1 MKKAQERVEEGLHP
15 IENEK
20 RPRVVHK
27 KKGGLRLKSKYHR
40 RIVKVL
46 ASFSV
51 AAVLCLGVFGV
62 NALFFQST
70 APNVVDE
77 GFATVSYELPNDGST
92 PDMHS
97 ALENI
102 GYMNTRLMGQPNY
115 YAEMHGLVDTM
126 IKQEVS
132 TYKQYDDS
140 VLIQTDITT
149 SSMVN
154 SARQFCYVGDRVI
167 WRDAAGGPS
176 TYNGIDTEWKSG
188 EPYGNMMISDY
199 KAKNGLPG
207 TSFSVY
213 VINEETLLDADPV
226 VVNGDG
232 TYTQTFYLDPAT
244 DKAPAYY
251 VNQMMFTGGLTALPT
266 FEQIAVTYT
275 FDSTWQ
281 VLQSVIDEKYT
292 ATMGVSVGCTASYTT
307 DYEYGTEKAVSD
319 AYETYYK
326 NYADKP
332 ATGAPEG
339 SGVTA
344 AACLSNAF
352 APVLSGPV
360 NFALDLTIDGA
371 PVSGIV
377 YVDASDM
384 ANLQLRAQLGSV
396 FVQYAGE
403 QIYLRYGE
411 GVKGKATI
419 DEILS
424 LAQSFLSD
432 GEGTGAG
439 LSLDTDALLEQL
451 GGGDF
456 AVAEDGRS
464 ATLDSE
470 LSMMGFTIPVHFR
483 FAIAEDGA
491 ITLDYLSSA
500 LDLNGTDV
508 SVKLAYTDETVPE
521 VTDGGEYVSLVPYV
535 QNVLELIDGG
545 KLAVGIDYKGGGFAL
560 GGELDLDFTD
570 KQNFAVNGALTLT
583 LGRGENAAS
592 KTIGIAYKNKNVYL
606 NLDGVK
612 VKANAEEAV
621 ALIMQFIG
629 DAEVSLGDFDLGEI
643 LSTALSDEFAQNI
656 ALSEK
661 ENALEIAFAGNE
673 LLKALGIDLGG
684 VALGDVTLG
693 VSDGKITAN
702 VLGADISVT
711 EGAAVAV
718 DTEGYTDLM
727 PLVNTLVSLFAE
739 NGLSAEIGYSAG
751 NISLG
756 GTVELSLAPFAV
768 RGDLTLSY
776 QDEKGSAA
784 KTLSFAYGA
793 DEYIYLALEGAKMK
807 LNAGDAADLVTSAL
821 GGQGNADLSEMLM
834 QLFSLTWGDV
844 LAFKSESEVLVSG
857 TELLEKLGI
866 DFDLGD
872 VTLTVKDGDV
882 FARALGASVALRQGK
897 AFALDAADY
906 AGYSDI
912 TPVLDTLAAALKGEA
927 VSLGGTL
934 NLAYGETEI
943 ALAIENGVISW
954 ADGFRL
960 SLDLV
965 LSADGTA
972 QKLSVYAD
980 ERRVKV
986 VYGNVGVDLVYADL
1000 HSVGEAFGAVYAR
1013 IAGILNQSV
1022 SGAALPATIEELS
1035 DRMQT
1040 GEAVTELLASVD
1052 LPKIIN
1058 SIVFGAPVGGGFAS
1072 LVCGDSLFMELS
1084 AQDGALSCVL
1094 SKADFGSLNLSGSL
1108 TVGKAVSAPTEPEG
1122 DYMTADSFVDL
1133 LDFVGASVAT
1143 LASDDVRLSFTDS
1156 KTVFTETGKTKFDIV
1171 GELTYHAGTAE
1182 NGEPFFKLDTENK
1195 TLTANP
1201 NAYLYFKIWLDEK
1214 AADGT
1219 DLYLEFWM
1227 FDYYTGN
1234 TPDGELDFFV
1244 SLSKYMPYLDGAGNP
1259 TLDAAAAAKSNP
1271 AYKPLNFAVSASDI
1285 LTLAASGVSLVQDT
1299 LEGFLASLGIEDSSA
1314 VFAALDDYFV
1324 SKWLT
1329 EDEKGQLGAIGAML
1343 ASTLGLD
1350 SAFQGL
1356 LGDVSDA
1363 IAGDI
1368 NLTEMSFDYYLT
1380 KLGISEENGET
1391 VFTIALDSDL
1401 VYGGSGL
1408 EDLTLTFRKA
1418 GAFGQSYLTG
1428 ISLGNIYGNGNSERT
1443 SVNFA
1448 VSRDSLALDR
1458 TAEGVTLRSEETQLA
1473 SLSYGGYSNY
1483 IFAGADELIK
1493 SIALSATHKTEEG
1506 TYALNE
1512 RFHISGKAALSLL
1525 GIYDVEVTV
1534 HGLSV
1539 AVDAEDGSVSANAKI
1554 SFPRVMPLG
1563 SIFPVIEQGGTT
1575 ELTVK
1580 GEMVYMRRTLSDGKV
1595 THNAVTTDTFLST
1608 ILEQMGYILNLSDT
1622 VMDQMQSGG
1631 TGGSGGGSKSDDYGT
1646 ILSNVLNKYSYTA
1659 GETGNTWAL
1668 TMNGSALSGGV
1679 LSDIIVTLTSQQF
1692 NGQNNVLRG
1701 LSVSTSIPLIGN
1713 SGVTISADL
1722 TFDNPCGVA
1731 YDDQTT
1737 DISDEIPDLYTV
1749 TLIAPESLG
1758 GKWAAVEDGEGNTLY
1773 YARTVQ
1779 MFAGSEI
1786 IFAYGDES
1794 TVFTVAAGE
1803 NVFDLRSVKVPENI
1817 CWEDGSFAYTAEGGS
1832 VEIALT
1838 RDYAVYKST
1847 VAFTWENAAEGA
1859 QPVTEDTVGFY
1870 KQYALATPVA
1880 EGYTFLGWFMQDEN
1894 GNLTK
1899 VTELSYS
1906 GTGGKTV
1913 EVEAMWTDF
1922 QGTMSSRGTLGFGN
1936 YKYTVT
1942 SAVTGGTLYASFAD
1956 QLNGSS
1962 VMYYFSASKDAG
1974 ESATV
1979 GGSYSASSASPKG
1992 SFKTGLG
1999 NPGYIHASV
2008 VIEYSLENGQTL
2020 VIEMAAHGKNTYNA
2034 NTNYTAS
2041 ATFDVGSVT
2050 FR

>member
-115 YAEMHGLVDTM
+115 YAEMHGFVDTM

-266 FEQIAVTYT
+266 FEQITVTYT

-360 NFALDLTIDGA
+360 NFALDLTVDGA

-377 YVDASDM
+377 YVDASDLE
-384 ANLQLRAQLGSV
+384 NLQLRAQLGSV

-424 LAQSFLSD
+424 LAESFLSE
-432 GEGTGAG
+432 GEGAGAG

-470 LSMMGFTIPVHFR
+470 LSLMGLTIPVHFR

-491 ITLDYLSSA
+491 IALDYLSST
-500 LDLNGTDV
+500 LDLGGADV
-508 SVKLAYTDETVPE
+508 SVKLTYTDETVPE
-521 VTDGGEYVSLVPYV
+521 VTDGSEYANLVPYV

-560 GGELDLDFTD
+560 NGNLNLDFTD
-570 KQNFAVNGALTLT
+570 KQNFAADGALTLT

-606 NLDGVK
+606 DLDGVK

-661 ENALEIAFAGNE
+661 ENALEIALAGNE

-702 VLGADISVT
+702 VLGAELSVT

-834 QLFSLTWGDV
+834 QLFSLTWSDV
-844 LAFKSESEVLVSG
+844 LAFKSESEVLVNG

-866 DFDLGD
+866 DFALGD

-882 FARALGASVALRQGK
+882 FVDALGASVALRQGK

-912 TPVLDTLAAALKGEA
+912 TPVLDTLAAALEGEA

-934 NLAYGETEI
+934 NLAYGDTKI

-965 LSADGTA
+965 LSANGTA
-972 QKLSVYAD
+972 QKFSVYAD

-1022 SGAALPATIEELS
+1022 SGASLPATIEELS

-1072 LVCGDSLFMELS
+1072 LVCGDTLFMELF

-1094 SKADFGSLNLSGSL
+1094 SKADFGSLKLSGSL

-1156 KTVFTETGKTKFDIV
+1156 KAVFTETGKTKFDIV

-1195 TLTANP
+1195 TLTVNP

-1259 TLDAAAAAKSNP
+1259 TLDAAEAAKSNP

-1299 LEGFLASLGIEDSSA
+1299 LEGLLASLGIEDSSA
-1314 VFAALDDYFV
+1314 IFAALDDYFV

-1368 NLTEMSFDYYLT
+1368 DLTEMSFDYYLT

-1401 VYGGSGL
+1401 IYGGSGL

-1448 VSRDSLALDR
+1448 VSRDRLALDR

-1512 RFHISGKAALSLL
+1512 RFHISGKATLSLL

-1534 HGLSV
+1534 HGLSI
-1539 AVDAEDGSVSANAKI
+1539 AVDAESGDVSANAKI
-1554 SFPRVMPLG
+1554 SFPRVMPIG
-1563 SIFPVIEQGGTT
+1563 SLFPVIEQGGTT
-1575 ELTVK
+1575 ELTIK

-1622 VMDQMQSGG
+1622 IMEQMQSGG
-1631 TGGSGGGSKSDDYGT
+1631 SGGSGGGSESDDYGT

-1679 LSDIIVTLTSQQF
+1679 LSDIVITLTSQQF

-1701 LSVSTSIPLIGN
+1701 LNVSTSIPLIGN

-1758 GKWAAVEDGEGNTLY
+1758 GKWEAVEDGEGNALY

-1779 MFAGSEI
+1779 MFKGSEI
-1786 IFAYGDES
+1786 EFAYGDES

-1803 NVFDLRSVKVPENI
+1803 NVLDLRSVKVPENI
-1817 CWEDGSFAYTAEGGS
+1817 CWEDGSFAYTAEGGR

-1847 VAFTWENAAEGA
+1847 IAFTWENAAEGA
-1859 QPVTEDTVGFY
+1859 QPVMEDTVGFY

-1880 EGYTFLGWFMQDEN
+1880 EGYAFLGWFMQDEN

-1913 EVEAMWTDF
+1913 EVEAMWVKNL
-1922 QGTMSSRGTLGFGN
+1922 TLATTASDTAKGIGIKR
-1936 YKYTVT
+1936 Y
-1942 SAVTGGTLYASFAD
+1942 YA
-1956 QLNGSS
+1956 
-1962 VMYYFSASKDAG
+1962 
-1974 ESATV
+1974 
-1979 GGSYSASSASPKG
+1979 
-1992 SFKTGLG
+1992 
-1999 NPGYIHASV
+1999 
-2008 VIEYSLENGQTL
+2008 
-2020 VIEMAAHGKNTYNA
+2020 
-2034 NTNYTAS
+2034 AS
-2041 ATFDVGSVT
+2041 ATITGGGELSGPEWLDRESVSCGTNYVFDLQKRSGTAASVYQEMSRDGLCTDKVGFEQYESWAGGEYFKITVT
-2050 FR
+2050 VTYRYTYTAADGSQQTIELGTVSQYAEQGW

>member
-70 APNVVDE
+70 APNVVDK

-115 YAEMHGLVDTM
+115 YTEMHGLVDTM

-266 FEQIAVTYT
+266 FEQITVTYT

-319 AYETYYK
+319 DYETYYK

-384 ANLQLRAQLGSV
+384 ENLQLRAQLGSV

-403 QIYLRYGE
+403 QIYLKYGE

-424 LAQSFLSD
+424 LAESFLSE
-432 GEGTGAG
+432 GEGAGAG

-470 LSMMGFTIPVHFR
+470 LSLMGLTIPVHFR

-508 SVKLAYTDETVPE
+508 SVKLAYTDETVSE

-570 KQNFAVNGALTLT
+570 KQNFAVNGALMLT

-606 NLDGVK
+606 DLDGVK

-629 DAEVSLGDFDLGEI
+629 DAEVSLGDFALGEI

-661 ENALEIAFAGNE
+661 ENALEIALAGNE

-693 VSDGKITAN
+693 VSKGEITAN
-702 VLGADISVT
+702 VLGAELSVT

-807 LNAGDAADLVTSAL
+807 LNAGDAAELVTSAL

-834 QLFSLTWGDV
+834 QLFSLTWSDV

-857 TELLEKLGI
+857 TELLQKLGI
-866 DFDLGD
+866 DFDLGE

-934 NLAYGETEI
+934 NLAYGDTEI

-960 SLDLV
+960 SLDLI
-965 LSADGTA
+965 LSANGTA
-972 QKLSVYAD
+972 QKFSVYAD

-1072 LVCGDSLFMELS
+1072 LVCGDTLFMELS

-1094 SKADFGSLNLSGSL
+1094 SKADFGSLKLSGSL

-1156 KTVFTETGKTKFDIV
+1156 KAVFTETGKTKFDIV

-1195 TLTANP
+1195 TLTVNP

-1271 AYKPLNFAVSASDI
+1271 SYKPLNFAVSASDI
-1285 LTLAASGVSLVQDT
+1285 LTLAASGISLVQDT
-1299 LEGFLASLGIEDSSA
+1299 LEGLLASLGIEDSSA

-1368 NLTEMSFDYYLT
+1368 DLTEMSFDYYLT

-1448 VSRDSLALDR
+1448 VSRDRLALDR

-1512 RFHISGKAALSLL
+1512 RFHISGKATLSLL

-1534 HGLSV
+1534 HGLSI
-1539 AVDAEDGSVSANAKI
+1539 AVDAESGDVSANAKI
-1554 SFPRVMPLG
+1554 SFPRVMPIG
-1563 SIFPVIEQGGTT
+1563 SLFPVIEQGGTT

-1622 VMDQMQSGG
+1622 IMEQMQSGG
-1631 TGGSGGGSKSDDYGT
+1631 SGGSGGGSESDDYGT

-1668 TMNGSALSGGV
+1668 TMNGSALSDGV
-1679 LSDIIVTLTSQQF
+1679 LSDIVITLTSQQF

-1701 LSVSTSIPLIGN
+1701 LNVSTSIPLIGN

-1979 GGSYSASSASPKG
+1979 GGSYSASSASPEG